1 MFIIYNASAGSG
13 KTYAIVKNYLK
24 IILSSNAYLPHR
36 HILAVT
42 FTNKAVEEMKRRILD
57 TLIRFS
63 DPKILKSSEPLFFE
77 ISEELEISLEELQIN
92 SRKLIHK
99 ILHNYGSFEI
109 STIDKFNHKLIR
121 TFAYDLNLPMNFEV
135 ELDTEFLLQKAV
147 DFLIDK
153 VGNDSALTKVLISY
167 AISKSDDDKSWDIT
181 RDLNK
186 SAKLLTLETAFPFLE
201 NFKTKDL
208 NDFSNFK
215 TKVDKEFNNI
225 QEQIVAVSTEVINE
239 ILSKELQ
246 FSDFKRSLI
255 PNYFSALISKKIDLS
270 LDAAWQKNIDSIVFY
285 SNDLKQSSKDKIDS
299 LKHLIINAFINTK
312 RGVYRL
318 RYLQNIRKNIIPLSV
333 LTLIQKQLNLIK
345 KERNTLLISE
355 FNSIISKE
363 IKSQPAPFIY
373 ERIGEKFKN
382 YSIDEFQD
390 TSKMQWDNLFPLIT
404 NALANSSNS
413 VLIVGD
419 PKQAIYRW
427 RGGDPDQ
434 FISLLSTDSSFPV
447 KGKIFDLPINYR
459 SSKEVVEF
467 NNTFFHHISNLIFS
481 EKKHQDIYKKSIQDT
496 HSKKSGYVN
505 LSFLSFEKK
514 EDKSTRY
521 AIETYNTIKSLM
533 SSSNK
538 VPYSDICIL
547 VRKKKEG
554 VKIANYLIS
563 KNFPIISDQSL
574 LISSSREVQLIIEVL
589 KCITN
594 PEDVFSKLQVLN
606 YLIHKHKIS
615 NGHQVRLNN
624 LSVKPNNFFNALNS
638 LGIYFNEKETL
649 NQSLYEVV
657 ETVIRSFSLVS
668 GSDLYIQS
676 FLDFIF
682 EFDLKYT
689 STLSQFL
696 EYYEL
701 KKDKLSIVSP
711 KGVNAIQVMT
721 VHKAKGLE
729 FPVIIFPFADLNIYK
744 ELEPKEWMKTSNLDS
759 NFPYF
764 LMNYNKDFEH
774 FGTDERSRFLQHR
787 SRLELDNINLLYVTF
802 TRAIEQLYIIGSAAS
817 SSVSSENCKTYSD
830 LLINFLKFDKKWKP
844 GVLEYSYGTVS
855 PLRNKPKLIYPT
867 VNPKNFISTS
877 LRELNISMSTN
888 TTMVLPIN
896 KRVAIE
902 KGNLMH
908 LLLSKIYTRFDVEIT
923 IQNFIQDGLISNE
936 SGREFILVINS
947 IVSNPALAPYYSGDF
962 EVYNEREII
971 STTGEIIIPDRLIIK
986 KDNSAII
993 IDYKTGE
1000 PNDGYINQLEDYA
1013 ATISAMGHPVEKKIL
1028 IYIYPKLDVQVFH

>member
-1 MFIIYNASAGSG
+1 MLKIYNASAGSG

-413 VLIVGD
+413 
-419 PKQAIYRW
+419 
-427 RGGDPDQ
+427 
-434 FISLLSTDSSFPV
+434 
-447 KGKIFDLPINYR
+447 
-459 SSKEVVEF
+459 
-467 NNTFFHHISNLIFS
+467 
-481 EKKHQDIYKKSIQDT
+481 
-496 HSKKSGYVN
+496 
-505 LSFLSFEKK
+505 
-514 EDKSTRY
+514 
-521 AIETYNTIKSLM
+521 
-533 SSSNK
+533 
-538 VPYSDICIL
+538 C
-547 VRKKKEG
+547 
-554 VKIANYLIS
+554 
-563 KNFPIISDQSL
+563 
-574 LISSSREVQLIIEVL
+574 
-589 KCITN
+589 
-594 PEDVFSKLQVLN
+594 
-606 YLIHKHKIS
+606 
-615 NGHQVRLNN
+615 
-624 LSVKPNNFFNALNS
+624 
-638 LGIYFNEKETL
+638 
-649 NQSLYEVV
+649 
-657 ETVIRSFSLVS
+657 
-668 GSDLYIQS
+668 
-676 FLDFIF
+676 
-682 EFDLKYT
+682 
-689 STLSQFL
+689 
-696 EYYEL
+696 
-701 KKDKLSIVSP
+701 
-711 KGVNAIQVMT
+711 
-721 VHKAKGLE
+721 
-729 FPVIIFPFADLNIYK
+729 
-744 ELEPKEWMKTSNLDS
+744 
-759 NFPYF
+759 
-764 LMNYNKDFEH
+764 
-774 FGTDERSRFLQHR
+774 
-787 SRLELDNINLLYVTF
+787 
-802 TRAIEQLYIIGSAAS
+802 
-817 SSVSSENCKTYSD
+817 
-830 LLINFLKFDKKWKP
+830 
-844 GVLEYSYGTVS
+844 
-855 PLRNKPKLIYPT
+855 
-867 VNPKNFISTS
+867 
-877 LRELNISMSTN
+877 
-888 TTMVLPIN
+888 
-896 KRVAIE
+896 VA
-902 KGNLMH
+902 
-908 LLLSKIYTRFDVEIT
+908 
-923 IQNFIQDGLISNE
+923 
-936 SGREFILVINS
+936 
-947 IVSNPALAPYYSGDF
+947 P
-962 EVYNEREII
+962 
-971 STTGEIIIPDRLIIK
+971 
-986 KDNSAII
+986 
-993 IDYKTGE
+993 
-1000 PNDGYINQLEDYA
+1000 
-1013 ATISAMGHPVEKKIL
+1013 
-1028 IYIYPKLDVQVFH
+1028 